1 VGLTLDRGRGARQ
14 GIAALAAV
22 ALATALL
29 AGCGTSESGGGARA
43 TSCTPVASGTELTIC
58 AKDNVFDP
66 THYTAPAGQQVKVT
80 FVNVGKNVHEVEI
93 KDLVKETKLQPGESR
108 TFTITPEKKSY
119 KLYCEIHED
128 QGMEGEFVGE

>member
-1 VGLTLDRGRGARQ
+1 MKVTGTRCRGTRAAALTLVAVV
-14 GIAALAAV
+14 AAAV
-22 ALATALL
+22 
-29 AGCGTSESGGGARA
+29 AGCGTRDASGSAKA
-43 TSCTPVASGTELTIC
+43 TSCTPVASGTKITIC

-66 THYTAPAGQQVKVT
+66 ARYTAPAGQQVKVT

>member
-1 VGLTLDRGRGARQ
+1 MRLTLDRGRGARR
-14 GIAALAAV
+14 GIAALGAAV
-22 ALATALL
+22 LAAALL
-29 AGCGTSESGGGARA
+29 SGCGTEAGGGARA
-43 TSCTPVASGTELTIC
+43 TSCTPVTSGKELTIC

-66 THYTAPAGQQVKVT
+66 ARYTAPAGQQVKVT

-119 KLYCEIHED
+119 TLYCEIHED
-128 QGMEGEFVGE
+128 QGMEGEFAGE